1 MTADWRPTATRSAL
15 EQRARLLQ
23 TIRAF
28 FAARAVLEVETPA
41 LVRAGV
47 TDPNLGSI
55 TALSGGAGV
64 TLPFYLHTSPE
75 YAMKRLLASGSGDIY
90 QICKVYRA
98 NERGKLHNPEFTLLE
113 WYRVGVSLD
122 TLMAEV
128 AELVNA
134 VLRASATTT
143 IAAPG
148 RPIEY
153 VTYQDALRQHAGID
167 PLEGS
172 PCDWAATA
180 RAAGLSMAS
189 IETAAPD
196 ALLDFLVGTRVG
208 PRLGRDRLTFLH
220 RYPRSQAALARLDP
234 LDARVALRFE
244 LYADGVELAN
254 GFHELA
260 DADEQRARFDADN
273 RARQRLGLPVVT
285 ADAALIA
292 ALEHGLPD
300 CCGVALGLDRALMI
314 ASGSANIDDV
324 LSFPIERA

>member
-1 MTADWRPTATRSAL
+1 
-15 EQRARLLQ
+15 
-23 TIRAF
+23 
-28 FAARAVLEVETPA
+28 
-41 LVRAGV
+41 
-47 TDPNLGSI
+47 
-55 TALSGGAGV
+55 
-64 TLPFYLHTSPE
+64 
-75 YAMKRLLASGSGDIY
+75 
-90 QICKVYRA
+90 
-98 NERGKLHNPEFTLLE
+98 
-113 WYRVGVSLD
+113 
-122 TLMAEV
+122 MAEV